1 MKLEISKYHGVEDDS
16 LLRWFVEV
24 DFAIEARRIDSE
36 RMRLAFAQSYL
47 TGGARNWALNLKL
60 HGPNVFGSLEIL

>member
-1 MKLEISKYHGVEDDS
+1 MRESRHESLKLEIIKDHEVEDDS

-24 DFAIEARRIDSE
+24 GGAIDVRRIDNE

-47 TGGARNWALNLKL
+47 AGTPGIG
-60 HGPNVFGSLEIL
+60 F